1 MTKPDRLY
9 GSDAYYIGDPQRHVI
24 DKYDFMVHDDAKIFM
39 ETSSNDSLMVVCN
52 SDFFV
57 CNRCGFS
64 RSVIGASDDKN
75 NNVFKKSLAQ
85 KHKSPWGKDCDGKLY
100 KNKLSHAFKTDV
112 VKIVFGNSRAKNINV
127 MLSVMYALLEAT
139 AKVLDIERNDIKGCL
154 HKVKFE
160 GRMIHSIILYDAVA
174 GGAGHVR
181 RLVSDD
187 GEKLQQV
194 IRKAIELTKGCT
206 CKPSC
211 YNCLRNYYNQKVHDV
226 LSRQEAYLFLE
237 RFEGTMTPYDRT
249 ADEEN
254 NNEENQNNSTVI
266 LESEIS
272 MGDMIDCVDSENWS
286 SLNYIYPDNY
296 ADLFTDFDDK
306 NIPLPD
312 SALVSAS
319 VASKDITTE
328 ILFVWNNQRIMIFD
342 DDQPILHVEGWKSFS
357 CSEINAMKF
366 SKLFL
371 TKEDT

>member
-1 MTKPDRLY
+1 MCMQGINTYD
-9 GSDAYYIGDPQRHVI
+9 DEICIDGDYALQ
-24 DKYDFMVHDDAKIFM
+24 DDDFIVQDDSKIFM

-57 CNRCGFS
+57 CGRCGYS
-64 RSVIGASDDKN
+64 KSVAGASDDKTT
-75 NNVFKKSLAQ
+75 NVFKKSLTQ

-100 KNKLSHAFKTDV
+100 KHKLSHAFKTDV
-112 VKIVFGNSRAKNINV
+112 VKIVFGDSKAKNINV

-187 GEKLQQV
+187 GEKLQLV
-194 IRKAIELTKGCT
+194 IRKAIELTKRCT

-226 LSRQEAYLFLE
+226 LSRQEVCMFLE
-237 RFEGTMTPYDRT
+237 KFVGAMTPYDR
-249 ADEEN
+249 AAEE
-254 NNEENQNNSTVI
+254 EESV
-266 LESEIS
+266 EPVDMSAEIPLS
-272 MGDMIDCVDSENWS
+272 DITLGDMIDCVDTENWNA
-286 SLNYIYPDNY
+286 LNYIYPDNY
-296 ADLFTDFDDK
+296 AELFVDFDDK
-306 NIPLPD
+306 HIPLPD

-319 VASKDITTE
+319 VPSRDIETE
-328 ILFVWNNQRIMIFD
+328 ILFVWNDKRIMVFD
-342 DDQPILHVEGWKSFS
+342 DDQPVLHVEGWSSFS
-357 CSEINAMKF
+357 CHEINAMRF
-366 SKLFL
+366 SRLF
-371 TKEDT
+371 